1 MGRSQFTFYA
11 SFASALSRIRKKADR
26 ADAYDAI
33 CNYALFGSEPD
44 INKLP
49 DSAAIAF
56 ELIRPTLDASRRK
69 AESGKSG
76 GIRKQTGSKTEANRK
91 LEQTGREKE
100 KEKENEG
107 EKEKENECY
116 PPTPFSTVMQ
126 AYLSK
131 INPMASQASLDE
143 LRGYVDQMGP
153 DCCLRAI
160 NIALDEKKASWS
172 YIRGILCAKLSAGV
186 KCLADWDELDRK
198 REEAK
203 KRDAG
208 STPASGANAD
218 GSFHGWR
225 ARSAIDDAD

>member
-1 MGRSQFTFYA
+1 MT
-11 SFASALSRIRKKADR
+11 
-26 ADAYDAI
+26 AYDGKCPRNPIQSNPNPNAE
-33 CNYALFGSEPD
+33 CGCESDP
-44 INKLP
+44 
-49 DSAAIAF
+49 AAA
-56 ELIRPTLDASRRK
+56 
-69 AESGKSG
+69 
-76 GIRKQTGSKTEANRK
+76 
-91 LEQTGREKE
+91 
-100 KEKENEG
+100 
-107 EKEKENECY
+107 
-116 PPTPFSTVMQ
+116 VME
-126 AYLSK
+126 AYLDK
-131 INPMASQASLDE
+131 VNPMASQTSLDE

-172 YIRGILCAKLSAGV
+172 YIRGILRAKLSAGV

>member
-11 SFASALSRIRKKADR
+11 SFASALSRIKKKADR

-33 CNYALFGSEPD
+33 CNYALFGAEPD
-44 INKLP
+44 IDKLP

-76 GIRKQTGSKTEANRK
+76 GSSKQNGSKTEAKRK
-91 LEQTGREKE
+91 LEQTGRE

-126 AYLSK
+126 EYLSK
-131 INPMASQASLDE
+131 INPTASQASLDE

-172 YIRGILCAKLSAGV
+172 YIRGILRAKLSAGV

-208 STPASGANAD
+208 STPASGSNAD